1 MGSLEISENDLI
13 ISDEEEKQSEQ
24 KEDIIEE

>member
-13 ISDEEEKQSEQ
+13 ISEQEKQSEQ
-24 KEDIIEE
+24 KEELIEE